1 MVTSIIELIDVSVT
15 PNDSI
20 EPIIKKVNL
29 DLYPGEILAI
39 IGPSGSGKTTLL
51 KSLAL
56 LLDKSLIKGLYK
68 FNKVQIMPEIN
79 GRTSKLDDIRKKLIY
94 THQHPVLFRGSVH
107 QNIKIGLDIRG
118 MDVNQYQIESLLES
132 FRLIGLKDRDVK
144 SLSGG
149 ELQRVCLA
157 RAMILKPQVLF
168 LDEPTQNLDPSN
180 VENIEKNIMRYIK
193 SDSGGVV
200 IATHNFFQTQ
210 RIANRTAVLIN
221 GEIVEVGKTK
231 ELFIAPKKEITAEFL
246 TGKMV
251 Y

>member
-1 MVTSIIELIDVSVT
+1 MVKSIIELTNVSFT

-20 EPIIKKVNL
+20 VPIINNINL
-29 DLYPGEILAI
+29 NLYPGEILGI

-56 LLDKSLIKGLYK
+56 LLDKSLVKGSYK
-68 FNKVQIMPEIN
+68 FNNVQIFPEIN
-79 GRTSKLDDIRKKLIY
+79 GKTTKFADIRKNLIY
-94 THQHPVLFRGSVH
+94 THQHPVLFRGSVL
-107 QNIKIGLDIRG
+107 QNIKIGLNIRG
-118 MDVNQYQIESLLES
+118 MDVNQKLIESLLKN
-132 FRLIGLKDRDVK
+132 FRLTKLKNRDVK

-157 RAMILKPQVLF
+157 RAMILKPHVLF

-180 VENIEKNIMRYIK
+180 VENIEKNIIQYIK
-193 SDSGGVV
+193 NDSGGVV
-200 IATHNFFQTQ
+200 MATHNFFQTQ
-210 RIANRTAVLIN
+210 RITDRTAVLIN
-221 GEIVEVGKTK
+221 GEIVEVGKTE
-231 ELFIAPKKEITAEFL
+231 ELFTAPKKEITAEFL